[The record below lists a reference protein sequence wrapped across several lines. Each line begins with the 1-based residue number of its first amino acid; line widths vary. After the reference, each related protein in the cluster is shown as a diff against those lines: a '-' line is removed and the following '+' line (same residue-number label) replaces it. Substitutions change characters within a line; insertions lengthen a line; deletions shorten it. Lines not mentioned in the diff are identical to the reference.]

1 MTLRDVMHSARR
13 SYFTAIETQKK
24 KHWREFLDDN
34 QNVWTALKYLG
45 GMSKKHTIPP
55 LQGQDHVVEEES
67 EKAELLLQTFFPSQP
82 EPQLQP
88 QLMTQPEE
96 EPSLDQL
103 DRDIQESEI
112 HWAIFN
118 SNPRKAP
125 GPDDIPFCVWQEL
138 WPVVKEWIV
147 HIYRRSIQLGH
158 LPTPWA
164 EAKIV
169 VIQKPG
175 KPDYS
180 IANAYRPISLLR
192 TISKGLEKVIAR
204 RLSEYL
210 ERTAKLPRTQFG
222 ARPRRSAEQ
231 ALMILVERIYGAWR
245 AKNVLSLVT
254 FDVRGAY
261 NGVNKELLQE
271 RMQAQGISKL
281 LTKWIYSFCSNRTA
295 SLAFNHYRT
304 DITPILQPGL
314 PQGSPLS
321 PILYILYNRHFT
333 TRGDQLSG
341 WRYGVCR

>member
-1 MTLRDVMHSARR
+1 MANWEEIRQALSAKIQLPPALDTTKDLDVGARQLEESVQQILKELIPPPKPFPYAKRWWSLDLTIKRRDYNWKRNQWTASQRRGDYDVTLRDVMHSARR

-55 LQGQDHVVEEES
+55 LQGQGHVVEEES

-96 EPSLDQL
+96 EPSLHQL

-254 FDVRGAY
+254 
-261 NGVNKELLQE
+261 
-271 RMQAQGISKL
+271 
-281 LTKWIYSFCSNRTA
+281 
-295 SLAFNHYRT
+295 
-304 DITPILQPGL
+304 
-314 PQGSPLS
+314 
-321 PILYILYNRHFT
+321 
-333 TRGDQLSG
+333 
-341 WRYGVCR
+341 